1 MLAQGGR
8 SAVSEGGRVMIHGH
22 WSFATAVVLA
32 GALIAHAGA
41 AAEQRGRGAGPQG
54 TPPEITLREFEPVSM
69 LKVKQTGI
77 LKAKFPVTDFH
88 AHISG
93 SDPEQLLKVMEATNL
108 ETIVNFS
115 GGFGEA
121 LQANV
126 AKFAPYGERF
136 VTFAN
141 VQWNRIDEPDFGEA
155 AAGQL
160 AADVAAGSRGLKIFK
175 SFGLSLRD
183 RSGQLVAIDDPR
195 ADPIWTKAGELGIPV
210 AIHVADPDAFFVPVD
225 RFNERWEELQRRPN
239 WSFAGPEYP
248 SKDTLLAQRNNVIAR
263 HPGTT
268 FVGLHVANR
277 PENLEEVSQLLDRF
291 PNLHVEI
298 GARLG
303 ELGRQPYTSRAF
315 FERYADRIL
324 FGVDITP
331 REEVYR
337 LYFRYLETLDEYFN
351 YFPSPTPPQG
361 RWQIYGIGLPDEI
374 LEKVYRTNARRL
386 LRLD

>member
-1 MLAQGGR
+1 MIRVQWLLAG
-8 SAVSEGGRVMIHGH
+8 
-22 WSFATAVVLA
+22 VVLA
-32 GALIAHAGA
+32 ALTLHVG
-41 AAEQRGRGAGPQG
+41 AEQRGAGG
-54 TPPEITLREFEPVSM
+54 EASSAPEITLREFEPVSM
-69 LKVKQTGI
+69 LKVTQTEV
-77 LKAKFPVTDFH
+77 LRAKFPATDFH

-93 SDPEQLLKVMEATNL
+93 SDPEQLLKVMAATNL

-115 GGFGEA
+115 GGSGEA
-121 LQANV
+121 LEANV
-126 AKFAPYGERF
+126 AKFAPYGDRF

-141 VQWNRIDEPDFGEA
+141 VQWNRIDEPDFGRMA
-155 AAGQL
+155 AAQL
-160 AADVAAGSRGLKIFK
+160 AADVAAGARGLKIFK
-175 SFGLSLRD
+175 SLGLSVRD
-183 RSGQLVAIDDPR
+183 QSGRLVAIDDPR
-195 ADPIWTKAGELGIPV
+195 AEPIWAKAGELGIPV

-248 SKDTLLAQRNNVIAR
+248 SKDTLLEQRSRIIAR
-263 HPGTT
+263 HPKTT

-277 PENLEEVSQLLDRF
+277 PENLAEVSALLDRF

-298 GARLG
+298 GARLN

-331 REEVYR
+331 REDVYR
-337 LYFRYLETLDEYFN
+337 VFFRYLETFDEYFD

-361 RWQIYGIGLPDEI
+361 RWRIYGVGLPEEI